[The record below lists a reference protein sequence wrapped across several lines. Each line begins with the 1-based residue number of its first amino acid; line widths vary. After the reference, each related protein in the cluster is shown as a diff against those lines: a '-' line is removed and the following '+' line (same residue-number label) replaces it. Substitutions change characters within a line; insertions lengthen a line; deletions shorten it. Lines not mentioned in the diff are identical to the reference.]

1 MRCSR
6 LAPVPRQPDP
16 ALIVLVGAAGSGK
29 STWAAAHY
37 RASEIVASDALR
49 AVVGTGSADLDASAD
64 AFAAL
69 DLIVAARLRRGLTTV
84 IDTLGLDDARR
95 AAYLDAGQR
104 AGLPCVAVAFHHTG
118 GGLPRPERP
127 ARPTCPDTGARSASA
142 AIARTRRRPVRGRL
156 GRGPDSRPTPVG
168 PGRLVRRGTGR
179 LIRGRIGREQARGGR
194 YARLRTQAT
203 GRTVATTTGSG
214 RRLRPQHFPIS
225 VGRRSR
231 RLAALDGARRG

>member
-1 MRCSR
+1 
-6 LAPVPRQPDP
+6 VPRQPDP

-104 AGLPCVAVAFHHTG
+104 AGLPCVAVHCT
-118 GGLPRPERP
+118 
-127 ARPTCPDTGARSASA
+127 TQA
-142 AIARTRRRPVRGRL
+142 AVCRAPNALRDRPVPTRAL
-156 GRGPDSRPTPVG
+156 GQQVQRSRALAAVLSGEGWAQVLTVAPTPVAPDASFVEARTSH
-168 PGRLVRRGTGR
+168 PGTH
-179 LIRGRIGREQARGGR
+179 
-194 YARLRTQAT
+194 RT
-203 GRTVATTTGSG
+203 
-214 RRLRPQHFPIS
+214 
-225 VGRRSR
+225 
-231 RLAALDGARRG
+231 